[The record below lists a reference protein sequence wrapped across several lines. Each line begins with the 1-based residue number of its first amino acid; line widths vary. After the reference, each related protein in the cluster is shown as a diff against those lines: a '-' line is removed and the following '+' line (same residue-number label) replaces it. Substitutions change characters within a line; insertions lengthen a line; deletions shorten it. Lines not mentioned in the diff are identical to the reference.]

1 MTPPCHPSHSS
12 QLTDQT
18 PSRSSTHGG
27 HLNRQRKLFSGM
39 KRRLEIPG
47 QTIPDRVLKLARRW
61 ILTFGLIN
69 FDLDEGPDFDNCYP
83 EASFSSNQM
92 SNIAF
97 SSFPDCA
104 RTGCLM
110 FSWRIPVTGRDQSRC
125 NEDLRQAC
133 DHQSNNLT
141 DQSPSDSLMVTTSL
155 DENDGCVRPGG
166 DLFGYV
172 YFVQEKDETYLRG
185 YNQRSI
191 VLITHLSDYAGLFST
206 LVNRLGPLYATQGS
220 SILEAAIHNM
230 SSWPDP
236 VAGTSPELAFLGQVH
251 TFVIPL
257 EHQPQLLEPRSQSRS
272 TLHGEILSS
281 TPPTYLSSILF
292 GRSNNSPSL
301 LSSGPTPSVNSYS
314 SNTQIGLSSNGFLIN
329 QFQQQQ
335 QQQQQQSNSII
346 WLLWEILVLGEPLI
360 VFGNSPDL
368 VSETIIHLKNLIKP
382 IPFRGDWRPYITIH
396 DPDFQ
401 NLFSKNK
408 ARGAVLIGVT
418 NPIIV
423 SNNQNSWP
431 HILCIK
437 NNNNSSNNLGS
448 NLSKHL
454 NGIAGGNFGGTGLGG
469 GGGGIGIGSGSA
481 QFGLITD
488 RKRHLHKD
496 KNFVKQLEA
505 CLERQDYH
513 QADVVI
519 SRHFSLLTEQFLQPL
534 QRYFTTLLPVE
545 HSLSKPQRPGSFNE
559 EVFLKSLREHTT
571 ALEFR
576 SPRFLMTTGLS
587 IINGFYVK
595 FLRSI
600 NFSGWLH
607 HQVDQAQSSGR
618 VRYLNRLESPFELE
632 KWVNSDGIK
641 SKDEIDEL
649 LSRIEIE
656 LKLQSGSSSQSVESN
671 HLSSSSQMN
680 KVEPEG
686 QGVKQDETFNH
697 QQHQQKKID
706 HRQNRRRLESVDL
719 TSPSFIGQ
727 SMNETS
733 LTGFFSSFNKSS
745 SSSSSQPPPTSTT
758 SNNRSSLSRL
768 FNENGKFFNYQS
780 STPTRITNGLFR
792 RSRDDVDLNGSW
804 TMIDEGTRES
814 ERIYNSQLDEFD
826 ERGRVRSIR
835 LGKIKDDDDDDKDK
849 GGRSSY
855 LGNDDLRRSSSSSD
869 KSRTGEMIVSD
880 RSERLRAQVE
890 RLKLLLLISSNH
902 N

>member
-1 MTPPCHPSHSS
+1 
-12 QLTDQT
+12 
-18 PSRSSTHGG
+18 
-27 HLNRQRKLFSGM
+27 M

-301 LSSGPTPSVNSYS
+301 LSSGPTPS
-314 SNTQIGLSSNGFLIN
+314 
-329 QFQQQQ
+329 
-335 QQQQQQSNSII
+335 SNSII

-437 NNNNSSNNLGS
+437 NNNNS
-448 NLSKHL
+448 
-454 NGIAGGNFGGTGLGG
+454 
-469 GGGGIGIGSGSA
+469 GIGIGSGSA

-656 LKLQSGSSSQSVESN
+656 LVCC
-671 HLSSSSQMN
+671 
-680 KVEPEG
+680 
-686 QGVKQDETFNH
+686 
-697 QQHQQKKID
+697 
-706 HRQNRRRLESVDL
+706 
-719 TSPSFIGQ
+719 
-727 SMNETS
+727 
-733 LTGFFSSFNKSS
+733 
-745 SSSSSQPPPTSTT
+745 
-758 SNNRSSLSRL
+758 
-768 FNENGKFFNYQS
+768 
-780 STPTRITNGLFR
+780 
-792 RSRDDVDLNGSW
+792 
-804 TMIDEGTRES
+804 
-814 ERIYNSQLDEFD
+814 
-826 ERGRVRSIR
+826 
-835 LGKIKDDDDDDKDK
+835 
-849 GGRSSY
+849 
-855 LGNDDLRRSSSSSD
+855 
-869 KSRTGEMIVSD
+869 
-880 RSERLRAQVE
+880 
-890 RLKLLLLISSNH
+890 
-902 N
+902 